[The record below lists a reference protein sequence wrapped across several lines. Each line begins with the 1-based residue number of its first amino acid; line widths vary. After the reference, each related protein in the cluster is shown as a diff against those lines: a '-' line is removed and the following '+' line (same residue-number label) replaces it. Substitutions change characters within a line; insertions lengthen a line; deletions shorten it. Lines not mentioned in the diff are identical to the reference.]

1 MYHSRLFLTNGVI
14 SLELDAL
21 NGEVLGFIRE
31 STMDNAAK
39 NYFRDAAGI
48 LDGNVFVAG
57 VKKHLNVPRFPQ
69 ISEDTALTP
78 QITVEQGEGSAKAEI
93 IYPYLVANGEKI
105 DISAKVRIELDP
117 GDCRSRWYLSLDN
130 RSGCEIQSCKF
141 PQLNGL
147 WLGDDWKENTL
158 IFPRVAGLKMDDPT
172 GTLAQPPV
180 RMTWKWQEYLHNYF
194 LGSQPAAKDD
204 RGLYTLSANHTGGCS
219 MLWMDLYS
227 REEGTGIYITCRNLD
242 LRQKAI
248 SACTLGPYNPGVG
261 LGIDHFPCL
270 TEGQWESQECVLAF
284 HEGDWHWAADEYR
297 AARQKNPNPVCKN
310 EPVPEWFKKSPG
322 LVAHYDFMYQGGKVV
337 HTFKDIPALYEKA
350 KSQGYK
356 HLLIAGWNDHG
367 FDDGFPLYRPSA
379 ELGTEEELKKAI
391 ADIKADGGHVCFY
404 VNSRLCNVGYPQN
417 KERTEKSC
425 AMNRDGSL
433 KIENYGAKGVDFA
446 TLCMS
451 EPSWRKQ
458 LVEDITYLV
467 KEIGIDSVYLDQLAM
482 ATSVLC
488 YHPEHKDHA
497 GDPAAWNQGYEKLL
511 DELRTAVPEC
521 PILYEGCCDVFGSG
535 VAAQLI
541 STIRRPAVGAMAEV
555 YKYTFPEQ
563 ILTDMLNPRRY
574 SAMRA
579 EHTAR
584 KSTWLL
590 YNSFVIGSY
599 FWCYD
604 LEEDNTF
611 SRDPAQEERMK
622 KTVAL
627 RQAWLNR
634 WGHGIFR
641 DQENLMGIRRNGNF
655 YYEKCTDEL
664 FKTYKIEKGMLVA
677 CADEKGLEGQL
688 CLAWEGSKKV
698 QITLLTEENLTPAIK
713 KVKVKDGFIR
723 LDLPQTEL
731 ALFAI
736 EEI

>member
-1 MYHSRLFLTNGVI
+1 MYHSRLFLTNGI
-14 SLELDAL
+14 LSIELDAL

-31 STMDNAAK
+31 STMDNGAK
-39 NYFRDAAGI
+39 NYYRDAAGI
-48 LDGNVFVAG
+48 LDGTAYVGNVA
-57 VKKHLNVPRFPQ
+57 KHLNIPRFAQ
-69 ISEDTALTP
+69 ISEDETLTP
-78 QITVEQGEGSAKAEI
+78 RITVNTTTAVIE
-93 IYPYLVANGEKI
+93 YPYLVANGEKI
-105 DISAKVRIELDP
+105 DISAKVRIELP
-117 GDCRSRWYLSLDN
+117 ENDCRSYWYLTLDN
-130 RSGCEIQSCKF
+130 RCGCEIQSCKF

-158 IFPRVAGLKMDDPT
+158 IFPRVAGLKMDDPS
-172 GTLAQPPV
+172 GTLAQEPI

-194 LGSQPAAKDD
+194 LGSQPATKDD
-204 RGLYTLSANHTGGCS
+204 RGLYELRANHTGGCS

-227 REEGTGIYITCRNLD
+227 QAENTGIYMTCRNLD

-261 LGIDHFPCL
+261 LGIDHYPCL
-270 TEGQWESQECVLAF
+270 TEGHWESQECVVAF

-297 AARQKNPNPVCKN
+297 QARQKNPNPVCTN
-310 EPVPEWFKKSPG
+310 NPVPAWFQKSPG
-322 LVAHYDFMYQGGKVV
+322 LVAHYDFMYQGGKIV
-337 HTFKDIPALYEKA
+337 HTFQDIPALYEKA

-356 HLLIAGWNDHG
+356 HLLLAGWNDHG
-367 FDDGFPLYRPSA
+367 FDDGFPLYCPSEA
-379 ELGTEEELKKAI
+379 LGTEEELKKAI

-417 KERTEKSC
+417 QARTKASC

-451 EPSWRKQ
+451 ESSWRRQ

-467 KEIGIDSVYLDQLAM
+467 NEIGIDSIYLDQLAM

-488 YHPEHKDHA
+488 YHPDHKDHA

-511 DELRTAVPEC
+511 HELRTAVPDC

-541 STIRRPAVGAMAEV
+541 STLRRPAVGALAEV

-590 YNSFVIGSY
+590 YKSFVIGSY

-611 SRDPAQEERMK
+611 SRDPEQEARMQ

-627 RQAWLNR
+627 RQAWLDC

-641 DQENLMGIRRNGNF
+641 DQEDLLGVSEDALVKKYDLDNGI
-655 YYEKCTDEL
+655 
-664 FKTYKIEKGMLVA
+664 LVA
-677 CADEKGLEGQL
+677 CADEKGLTDSVL
-688 CLAWEGSKKV
+688 VKWTRSKEVK
-698 QITLLTEENLTPAIK
+698 ITCLTENDLTPT
-713 KVKVKDGFIR
+713 VKTVVVNDGVIS
-723 LDLPQTEL
+723 LPMPDTEL

-736 EEI
+736 EEA

>member
-1 MYHSRLFLTNGVI
+1 MYHSRLFLTNGI
-14 SLELDAL
+14 LSLELDAL

-48 LDGNVFVAG
+48 LDGTVFVGDAA
-57 VKKHLNVPRFPQ
+57 KHLNIPRFPQ
-69 ISEDTALTP
+69 ISEDASLTP
-78 QITVEQGEGSAKAEI
+78 VITLEQGEEGSKAELF
-93 IYPYLVANGEKI
+93 YPFLVANGEKI
-105 DISAKVRIELDP
+105 DISAKVRIELKKN
-117 GDCRSRWYLSLDN
+117 DCRSYWYLTLDN

-172 GTLAQPPV
+172 GTLCQPPV

-194 LGSQPAAKDD
+194 LGSQPATKDD
-204 RGLYTLSANHTGGCS
+204 RNVYELKANHTGGCS

-227 REEGTGIYITCRNLD
+227 EEEGTGIYMTCRDLD

-248 SACTLGPYNPGVG
+248 CACTLGSYNPGVG

-270 TEGQWESQECVLAF
+270 VQGVFESQECVVAF

-297 AARQKNPNPVCKN
+297 EARQKNPNPVVSN
-310 EPVPEWFKKSPG
+310 NPVPEWFRKSPG
-322 LVAHYDFMYQGGKVV
+322 LVAHYDFMYQGGKIV
-337 HTFKDIPALYEKA
+337 HTFKDLPALYEKA

-356 HLLIAGWNDHG
+356 HLLIAGWNEHG
-367 FDDGFPLYRPSA
+367 FDDGFPLYRPSEA
-379 ELGTEEELKKAI
+379 LGSIEELKKAI
-391 ADIKADGGHVCFY
+391 ADIKADGGHICFY

-417 KERTEKSC
+417 AERTKTSC

-451 EPSWRKQ
+451 EASWRKQ
-458 LVEDITYLV
+458 LVADITYLV
-467 KEIGIDSVYLDQLAM
+467 KEIGIDSIYLDQLAM

-488 YHPEHKDHA
+488 YHPEHQDHA

-511 DELRTAVPEC
+511 EELRTAVPEC

-541 STIRRPAVGAMAEV
+541 STIRRPAVGALSEV

-574 SAMRA
+574 SGMRA
-579 EHTAR
+579 EHFAR

-590 YNSFVIGSY
+590 YKSFVTGAY

-611 SRDPAQEERMK
+611 SRDPEQEVRMR

-627 RQAWLNR
+627 RQLWLDT

-641 DQENLMGIRRNGNF
+641 DQEDLENAGELVKKYEIDNGV
-655 YYEKCTDEL
+655 
-664 FKTYKIEKGMLVA
+664 LVA
-677 CADEKGLEGQL
+677 CACEKGLS
-688 CLAWEGSKKV
+688 GSIGLRWDRSEKV
-698 QITLLTEENLTPAIK
+698 TITLLTEENLTP
-713 KVKVKDGFIR
+713 VVQEVSVQEGYIR
-723 LDLPQTEL
+723 LELPATEL
-731 ALFAI
+731 ALFAVTKI
-736 EEI
+736 

>member
-1 MYHSRLFLTNGVI
+1 MYHSRLLLTNGVI

-21 NGEVLGFIRE
+21 NGEILGFIRE

-48 LDGNVFVAG
+48 LDGTVYVGNE
-57 VKKHLNVPRFPQ
+57 KKHLNIPRFAQ
-69 ISEDTALTP
+69 ISEDVTLTP
-78 QITVEQGEGSAKAEI
+78 KITVTDTTAVIE
-93 IYPYLVANGEKI
+93 YPYLVANGEKI
-105 DISAKVRIELDP
+105 DISAKVRIELAEN
-117 GDCRSRWYLSLDN
+117 DCCSYWYLTLDN
-130 RSGCEIQSCKF
+130 KSGCEIQSCKF

-147 WLGDDWKENTL
+147 WLGEDWKENTL

-172 GTLAQPPV
+172 GTLAQPPI

-204 RGLYTLSANHTGGCS
+204 RGLYVLSANHTGGCS

-227 REEGTGIYITCRNLD
+227 KEENTGIYITCRNRD

-248 SACTLGPYNPGVG
+248 SACALGPYNPGVG

-270 TEGQWESQECVLAF
+270 INGIWESQECVLAF

-297 AARQKNPNPVCKN
+297 TARQENPNPVCEN
-310 EPVPEWFKKSPG
+310 NPVPEWFKKSPG
-322 LVAHYDFMYQGGKVV
+322 LVAHYDFMYQGGKIV
-337 HTFKDIPALYEKA
+337 HTFADLPALYEKA
-350 KSQGYK
+350 KSQGYN
-356 HLLIAGWNDHG
+356 HLLVAGWNDHG
-367 FDDGFPLYRPSA
+367 FDDGFPLYRPSS

-391 ADIKADGGHVCFY
+391 ADIKADGGHICFY
-404 VNSRLCNVGYPQN
+404 LNSRLCNVGYPQN
-417 KERTEKSC
+417 KERVEKSC

-488 YHPEHKDHA
+488 YHPNHQDHA

-511 DELRTAVPEC
+511 EELRNAVPDC

-541 STIRRPAVGAMAEV
+541 STVRRPAVGALAEV

-579 EHTAR
+579 EHMAR
-584 KSTWLL
+584 KSVWLL
-590 YNSFVIGSY
+590 YKSFVLGTY

-611 SRDPAQEERMK
+611 SRDPAQEERMR

-627 RQAWLNR
+627 RKAWLER

-641 DQENLMGIRRNGNF
+641 DQEDLEGVGEDALIKKYDIENGV
-655 YYEKCTDEL
+655 
-664 FKTYKIEKGMLVA
+664 LVA
-677 CADEKGLEGQL
+677 CADEHGLHDTVFL
-688 CLAWEGSKKV
+688 KWTRSKKV
-698 QITLLTEENLTPAIK
+698 RITLMTEECLIPVVK
-713 KVKVKDGFIR
+713 KTKVGKDGYVR
-723 LDLPQTEL
+723 LDLPSTEL
-731 ALFAI
+731 ALLAV
-736 EEI
+736 EAL